1 MSGTFQPKNTA
12 STSARTHGGT
22 SPVATGPIAA
32 TRPGLIDIKWFEQG
46 VPANPEHR
54 PDIETTLT

>member
-1 MSGTFQPKNTA
+1 MPYAVGLPRKCSEEAINV
-12 STSARTHGGT
+12 R
-22 SPVATGPIAA
+22 IAD
-32 TRPGLIDIKWFEQG
+32 TKPGVIDIKWFEQG

>member
-22 SPVATGPIAA
+22 SPVATGPIAD

-46 VPANPEHR
+46 SQLIRNI
-54 PDIETTLT
+54 DLTSKPL

>member
-22 SPVATGPIAA
+22 SPVATGPIAD

-46 VPANPEHR
+46 LSLIH
-54 PDIETTLT
+54 I

>member
-22 SPVATGPIAA
+22 SPVATGPIADTNLFWA
-32 TRPGLIDIKWFEQG
+32 NVVARDDEHLIKRPVDLDVAQILG
-46 VPANPEHR
+46 
-54 PDIETTLT
+54 